1 MSVNASV
8 LFACDDLSFVNWQ
21 QALPWTRRVIA
32 MRNAVAAL
40 VLSSTEARILQGIA
54 KGAVTDM
61 PEQVLHSDHK
71 DLREIMADKPGRS
84 FASVGRARSAM
95 EYASDPIKDA
105 KRAFAKEVVAAL
117 QLGLA
122 KHDFTQLA
130 IFADPE
136 MLGLLR
142 DVLTPDLERAVIAEV
157 PKNLLHESP
166 HDLRRT
172 VTDLVFST

>member
-1 MSVNASV
+1 MKDTVWALVMSSTQARIIKGI
-8 LFACDDLSFVNWQ
+8 AMGATDDLPE
-21 QALPWTRRVIA
+21 QALRDEHRK
-32 MRNAVAAL
+32 L
-40 VLSSTEARILQGIA
+40 C
-54 KGAVTDM
+54 
-61 PEQVLHSDHK
+61 
-71 DLREIMADKPGRS
+71 EIMSDKPGRS